1 MKKFLLLIIVVILA
15 GFTFYQ
21 FVLKKGPENQVAKT
35 APLAINSHSTVFNTA
50 FEKIMADYY
59 MVGNALVEWDS
70 TAADKAALQVQQSTI
85 ALPLGELKA
94 DSTAVETARNFVQ
107 SMDAE
112 INGFLG
118 EKSIEQKRRAFNML
132 TSELY
137 DLIRT
142 VRYDGEIIYH
152 DKCQMAFGD
161 SSEGYWLTN
170 QRVITNPYLGKL
182 HPTYKN
188 KMVGCGETVDS
199 LNFLKN

>member
-35 APLAINSHSTVFNTA
+35 APLVINSHSTVFNTA

-112 INGFLG
+112 IN
-118 EKSIEQKRRAFNML
+118 
-132 TSELY
+132 
-137 DLIRT
+137 
-142 VRYDGEIIYH
+142 
-152 DKCQMAFGD
+152 
-161 SSEGYWLTN
+161 
-170 QRVITNPYLGKL
+170 
-182 HPTYKN
+182 
-188 KMVGCGETVDS
+188 
-199 LNFLKN
+199 